1 MPVFQLWVNFGFH
14 NGVGMTEDMK
24 ALRQFYARL
33 LNVCREN
40 EAIRKGGLYDLQ
52 AFNVQNRTAGYAGR
66 HIYSYLRFSGDSRVL
81 VVVNFDTQAKEANIR
96 IPANAFAAMG
106 LRTEGTYRLRN
117 LLDDRSR
124 TIDFDA
130 AQVVDAG
137 NATSG
142 IPISL
147 PPLGAYVFSLK

>member
-1 MPVFQLWVNFGFH
+1 VFQLWVNFGFY
-14 NGVGMTEDMK
+14 NGMPMTPEMK
-24 ALRQFYARL
+24 ALRQFYVRL
-33 LNVCREN
+33 LKTCRET

-52 AFNVQNRTAGYAGR
+52 AFNVQNRTAGYDGR

-106 LRTEGTYRLRN
+106 LGANGTYRLRN
-117 LLDDRSR
+117 LLQEGSR

-130 AQVVDAG
+130 AQVVDSG

-142 IPISL
+142 IPVSL
-147 PPLGAYVFSLK
+147 PPLSAYVFALK